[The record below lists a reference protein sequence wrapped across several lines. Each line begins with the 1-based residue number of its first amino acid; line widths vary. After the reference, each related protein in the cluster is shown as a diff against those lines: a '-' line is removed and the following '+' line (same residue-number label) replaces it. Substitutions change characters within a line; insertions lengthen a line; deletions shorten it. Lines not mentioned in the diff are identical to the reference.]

1 MFKLTPPCAIWIV
14 TYLEWLNKLELVAK
28 FERKDSLLDAFL
40 AKTTP
45 QPKALHAYE
54 SVKYIPPVG

>member
-28 FERKDSLLDAFL
+28 FESKDSLLDAFFGENNAS
-40 AKTTP
+40 AKNLTC
-45 QPKALHAYE
+45 L
-54 SVKYIPPVG
+54 